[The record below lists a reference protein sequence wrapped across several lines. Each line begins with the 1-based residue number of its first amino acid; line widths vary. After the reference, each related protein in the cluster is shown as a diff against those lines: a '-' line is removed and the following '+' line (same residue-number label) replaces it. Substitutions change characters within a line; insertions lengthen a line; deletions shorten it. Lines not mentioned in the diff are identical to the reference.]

1 VKNGCQL
8 ITYPDSLG
16 GDLSG
21 LLTVIDRYLE
31 DVITGV
37 HVLPFY
43 PSSADRGFA
52 PITYEKVEASFGTW
66 KDIEALAAR
75 KDLIVDFMVNH
86 ISRQSPYFRDFVEKK
101 DASPFRDFF
110 VRYKEFWPVGRP
122 TEEDLAKIYTRKPR
136 PPFLEVDFADGSREK
151 VWCTFD
157 YEQIDLDLSRPA
169 TRRFIG
175 EQLRG
180 LCRRGAKVIRLDAVA
195 YTTKRPGTKCFFLEP
210 EIWEYLAFITE
221 ELSGYDV
228 ELLPEVHEH
237 YTLQLALAEK
247 GYWVYD
253 FALPMLILQ
262 ALYDGD
268 GKNLKR
274 WLALCPRKQV
284 TTLDT
289 HDGIGVVDVVDLMD
303 PKEIDRTKENLFRR
317 GANVKPI
324 YSSQAYNNLDVYQL
338 NCTYYSA
345 LGDDD
350 DAYLL
355 ARAVQFFA
363 PGIPQVYYVGLLA
376 GRNDIELLERT
387 KQGRDINRHGYT
399 LDEIEAETGRE
410 VVRKLFALMR
420 FRNRSGFFDGGFRVE
435 DTPDPL
441 LSITRTG
448 AAGEAVLEADLQSGD
463 FTIRYREKGDT
474 GFQVLGLP

>member
-1 VKNGCQL
+1 M

-16 GDLSG
+16 GDLSS
-21 LLTVIDRYLE
+21 LRTVIDGYLD

-52 PITYEKVEASFGTW
+52 PLTYEKVDPAFGSW
-66 KDIEALAAR
+66 EDIEALAAG

-86 ISRQSPYFRDFVEKK
+86 ISRRSRYFEDFVEKK
-101 DASPFRDFF
+101 DASPYSELFI
-110 VRYKEFWPVGRP
+110 RYNRFWPEGRP
-122 TEEDLAKIYTRKPR
+122 TEEDLKKIYTRKPR
-136 PPFLEVDFADGSREK
+136 PPYLEVDFADGSMEK

-157 YEQIDLDLSRPA
+157 YEQIDLDLSRTS

-175 EQLRG
+175 EQLRK
-180 LCRRGAKVIRLDAVA
+180 LCERGARVIRLDAVA

-221 ELSGYDV
+221 EVSGYDV

-237 YTLQLALAEK
+237 YTLQLELAEK
-247 GYWVYD
+247 GYRVYD
-253 FALPMLILQ
+253 FALPMLVLQ
-262 ALYDGD
+262 ALYDENA
-268 GKNLKR
+268 KNLKR
-274 WLALCPRKQV
+274 WLAMCPGKQV

-289 HDGIGVVDVVDLMD
+289 HDGIGVVDVVDLMSPD
-303 PKEIDRTKENLFRR
+303 DIERTKENLFRR
-317 GANVKPI
+317 GAKVKPI
-324 YSSQAYNNLDVYQL
+324 YSSRAYNNLDVYQL

-350 DAYLL
+350 ASYLL
-355 ARAVQFFA
+355 ARAIQFFA

-399 LDEIEAETGRE
+399 MDEIEAETERE
-410 VVRKLFALMR
+410 VVQKLFVLMR
-420 FRNRSGFFDGGFRVE
+420 FRNLSGFFDGEFRLK

-441 LSITRTG
+441 ISITRTG
-448 AAGEAVLEADLQSGD
+448 SAGEAVLEADCRNKV
-463 FTIRYREKGDT
+463 FTVRYRAKGDT
-474 GFQVLGLP
+474 EFRTLRV

>member
-1 VKNGCQL
+1 M

-16 GDLSG
+16 GNLSALRAVVG
-21 LLTVIDRYLE
+21 RYLG

-52 PITYEKVEASFGTW
+52 PITYERVEPSFGSW
-66 KDIEALAAR
+66 EDIEALAAH

-86 ISRQSPYFRDFVEKK
+86 LSRQSHYFTDFVEKK
-101 DASPFRDFF
+101 DASRYRDFF
-110 VRYKEFWPVGRP
+110 IRYDRFWPDGRP
-122 TEEDLAKIYTRKPR
+122 TEEDLGRIYTRKPR
-136 PPFLEVDFADGSREK
+136 PPYIEVVFADGSREK

-180 LCRRGAKVIRLDAVA
+180 LCARGARVIRLDAVA

-210 EIWEYLAFITE
+210 EIWEYLAFIAE
-221 ELSGYDV
+221 EVSEYDV
-228 ELLPEVHEH
+228 DLLPEVHEH
-237 YTLQLALAEK
+237 YTLQLDLAEK

-268 GKNLKR
+268 ADNLKR
-274 WLALCPRKQV
+274 WLAMCPRKQI

-289 HDGIGVVDVVDLMD
+289 HDGIGVVDVVDLMSPED
-303 PKEIDRTKENLFRR
+303 IERTKENLFRR

-355 ARAVQFFA
+355 ARAIQFFA

-376 GRNDIELLERT
+376 GRNDLELLERT

-399 LDEIEAETGRE
+399 LDEIGAETGRD

-420 FRNRSGFFDGGFRVE
+420 FRNRSGFFDGGFRIE
-435 DTPDPL
+435 ETPASL
-441 LSITRTG
+441 LTIIRTG
-448 AAGEAVLEADLQSGD
+448 SAGEAVLEADCRNKA
-463 FTIRYREKGDT
+463 FTIRYREKGDYA
-474 GFQVLGLP
+474 FHRLEV

>member
-1 VKNGCQL
+1 M

-16 GDLSG
+16 GDLSA
-21 LLTVIDRYLE
+21 LRTVIDGYL
-31 DVITGV
+31 DDAITGV

-52 PITYEKVEASFGTW
+52 PMTYEKVDPAFGSW
-66 KDIEALAAR
+66 EDIEALAAG

-86 ISRQSPYFRDFVEKK
+86 ISRRSRYFEDFVEKK
-101 DASPFRDFF
+101 DASPYSELFI
-110 VRYKEFWPVGRP
+110 RYNRFWPEGRP
-122 TEEDLAKIYTRKPR
+122 TEEDLKKIYTRKPR
-136 PPFLEVDFADGSREK
+136 PPYLEVDFADGSMEK

-175 EQLRG
+175 EQLRK
-180 LCRRGAKVIRLDAVA
+180 LCERGARVIRLDAVA

-221 ELSGYDV
+221 EVSGYDV

-237 YTLQLALAEK
+237 YTLQLELAEK
-247 GYWVYD
+247 GYRVYD
-253 FALPMLILQ
+253 FALPMLVLQ
-262 ALYDGD
+262 ALYDENA
-268 GKNLKR
+268 KNLKR
-274 WLALCPRKQV
+274 WLAMCPRKQI

-289 HDGIGVVDVVDLMD
+289 HDGIGVVDVVDLMSPD
-303 PKEIDRTKENLFRR
+303 DIDRTKENLFRR
-317 GANVKPI
+317 GAKVKPI
-324 YSSQAYNNLDVYQL
+324 YSSRAYNNLDVYQL

-355 ARAVQFFA
+355 ARAIQFFA

-376 GRNDIELLERT
+376 GRNDIELLEKT

-399 LDEIEAETGRE
+399 LDEIEAETRRD
-410 VVRKLFALMR
+410 VVRRLFTLMR
-420 FRNRSGFFDGGFRVE
+420 FRNRLGFFDGEFRIE

-441 LSITRTG
+441 ISITRTG
-448 AAGEAVLEADLQSGD
+448 SAGEAVLEADCRNKE
-463 FTIRYREKGDT
+463 FTIRYRAKENT
-474 GFQVLGLP
+474 GFRTLEV